1 MRSAHSTNLLEKI
14 HKYYLNL
21 SCRMLSHKV
30 TRHRLWKFNH
40 LAPERNKLLNQAVDL
55 NLCKLSAWISLAT
68 LSQPINQRRT
78 RKLITP
84 IRRKPKRPLLIG
96 DVMLR
101 FWRRKR
107 LFTRR
112 QKCLFTKTRI
122 GMLLSLWIRTNSLVL
137 TKRTSKL
144 LKRFKIVKNIS
155 VYFKET
161 FM

>member
-84 IRRKPKRPLLIG
+84 ILRKPKRPPLIG

-101 FWRRKR
+101 FWWRKR
-107 LFTRR
+107 LS
-112 QKCLFTKTRI
+112 TKTRI

>member
-30 TRHRLWKFNH
+30 TRHRLWKFNR

-84 IRRKPKRPLLIG
+84 ILRKPKRPPLIG

-101 FWRRKR
+101 FWWRKR
-107 LFTRR
+107 LS
-112 QKCLFTKTRI
+112 TKTRI